1 METKHTPGPWMQ
13 PLQANSVTIRHPHV
27 ISDNG
32 EIAIATWQGS
42 EQVTNA
48 NARLIAAAPEL
59 LAALQQ
65 TVAWMEGERTAIDAL
80 ANARA
85 IIAKATTPNAD

>member
-1 METKHTPGPWMQ
+1 METKHTPGPWKIDDLMTVYAPNKNGWNRFCAQ
-13 PLQANSVTIRHPHV
+13 VSAGRLIGENELRANVS
-27 ISDNG
+27 
-32 EIAIATWQGS
+32 
-42 EQVTNA
+42 
-48 NARLIAAAPEL
+48 LIAAAPEL

-85 IIAKATTPNAD
+85 IIAKATTPNAN